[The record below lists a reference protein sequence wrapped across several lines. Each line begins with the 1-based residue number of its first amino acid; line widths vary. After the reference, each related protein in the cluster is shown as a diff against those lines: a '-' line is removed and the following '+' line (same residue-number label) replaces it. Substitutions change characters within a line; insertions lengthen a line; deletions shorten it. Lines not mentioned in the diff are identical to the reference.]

1 MAKGRW
7 VIQLGAALVLS
18 LVAGVLTLRWVNGA
32 THTQTV
38 QQVQRQGIAV
48 VVAARDMR
56 RGETLLPEMLK
67 TVSYLPESLP
77 KQYFG
82 TTETVHGRILSAT
95 VAQNEIISE
104 IRLIPKG
111 AKSGIS
117 ATIALGKRALGVK
130 GNKVLGLSGFV
141 QPGNRVD
148 VVVTLEDPK
157 TPNKFQTKTVLE
169 NIPVLATGTVMED
182 NGKGEPAPVDTY
194 TLEVTPQEGEKLALA
209 ATRGTLNFALRNPE
223 DESSIL
229 TSGATVPTTLASLR
243 QATTQKA
250 SSRKR
255 RPRQS
260 IELIVGSSSKRVKF

>member
-7 VIQLGAALVLS
+7 MIQLGAALVLS
-18 LVAGVLTLRWVNGA
+18 MVAGVLTLRWVNGA

-38 QQVQRQGIAV
+38 QQVQQQGVAV

-56 RGETLLPEMLK
+56 RGETLLPDMLK

-77 KQYFG
+77 NQYFG
-82 TTETVHGRILSAT
+82 ASGTVNGRILSAP

-111 AKSGIS
+111 AKTGIS
-117 ATIALGKRALGVK
+117 AAITPGKRALGVK

-194 TLEVTPQEGEKLALA
+194 TLEITPQEGEKLALA

-243 QATTQKA
+243 QATAKKK
-250 SSRKR
+250 SYRKR

-260 IELIVGSSSKRVKF
+260 VELIVGSSSKRVKF